1 MLRRRPIIAALGTA
15 AALGALTLPAT
26 GSLASTSAIAQHASP
41 AGAATAS
48 VVYHGHAGS
57 AKRATQAASVSRLPS
72 LASAFRDQGPLV
84 FAPISGR
91 RASASRNVGAGQ
103 VAAPQAGTATAGAAP
118 DGATA
123 SGGHGGG
130 GGVLHRFNGVSNLDS
145 DAVNGTPIT
154 PPDQGLCVGRD
165 TTLTGAPKAVWEP
178 VNIAARETSPTGAR
192 LRPDVNLATLFQD
205 PYAEGDVRCLYDQ
218 ATQSF
223 YFTEIGFPTATGPA
237 ADDNNTTV
245 DVVVTNAHGVAA
257 YQFDTSLGGPSAGDC
272 FGDQPKTGFDND
284 ALIISTDEYCGP
296 TESNYEGAIVLAIS
310 KAQLVHEA
318 ATVSDSVLDPVSL
331 AGIPVTGLDPAIG
344 TRSGTGYLVNSFP
357 FLANGDNNPVARSVG
372 AWTLR
377 NTYAVTSGHSTP
389 TLTGRATPSEP
400 YAFPVVNAASTGD
413 GSTSTVTDSD
423 GTFTVTSEATI
434 QADDSRMS
442 GPVEVTYG
450 HSGIQLWTALDA
462 AVTSHGNA
470 TDAAAWFA
478 IDPNRARVTS
488 QGYVTAKDANLL
500 YPAIQPQRDGPPAVV
515 FTITSKTINPSAA
528 YTTLG
533 SGRIITVGVGTG
545 PHLSFSDAPPYNESR
560 WGDYSF
566 TALDPDGSGVW
577 LATEYIPPAADQ
589 DPADNWGTYVVEVN
603 GR

>member
-1 MLRRRPIIAALGTA
+1 M
-15 AALGALTLPAT
+15 LPAT
-26 GSLASTSAIAQHASP
+26 GSLASTSASTQHASS
-41 AGAATAS
+41 AGAASAA
-48 VVYHGHAGS
+48 VVYHGQAGS
-57 AKRATQAASVSRLPS
+57 AKRATQAASVSRLPGV
-72 LASAFRDQGPLV
+72 ASAFRNQGPLV

-91 RASASRNVGAGQ
+91 RASAVAGRDVGAGQ
-103 VAAPQAGTATAGAAP
+103 VAAPQAGTATAGTAAS
-118 DGATA
+118 GATA
-123 SGGHGGG
+123 KGGHGS
-130 GGVLHRFNGVSNLDS
+130 GVVHGFNGVSNLDS
-145 DAVNGTPIT
+145 DAINGTPVT

-165 TTLTGAPKAVWEP
+165 TTLAGAPKAVWEP
-178 VNIAARETSPTGAR
+178 VNIAARETSPAGAR

-205 PYAEGDVRCLYDQ
+205 PFAEGDVRCLY
-218 ATQSF
+218 
-223 YFTEIGFPTATGPA
+223 
-237 ADDNNTTV
+237 
-245 DVVVTNAHGVAA
+245 
-257 YQFDTSLGGPSAGDC
+257 
-272 FGDQPKTGFDND
+272 
-284 ALIISTDEYCGP
+284 
-296 TESNYEGAIVLAIS
+296 
-310 KAQLVHEA
+310 
-318 ATVSDSVLDPVSL
+318 
-331 AGIPVTGLDPAIG
+331 GLDPAIG
-344 TRSGTGYLVNSFP
+344 TGSGTGYLVNSFP
-357 FLANGDNNPVARSVG
+357 FLANGDNNPVASQVG

-377 NTYAVTSGHSTP
+377 DTSAVTSGYGTP

-400 YAFPVVNAASTGD
+400 YAFPVPATSTGD

-423 GTFTVTSEATI
+423 GTFTVTSETAL
-434 QADDSRMS
+434 QADDSRMI

-450 HSGIQLWTALDA
+450 HGGAQLWTALDA

-488 QGYVTAKDANLL
+488 QGYVTAKNANLL

-533 SGRIITVGVGTG
+533 SSKITTVAAGAG

-577 LATEYIPPAADQ
+577 LATEYIPPASDQ

>member
-1 MLRRRPIIAALGTA
+1 
-15 AALGALTLPAT
+15 
-26 GSLASTSAIAQHASP
+26 
-41 AGAATAS
+41 
-48 VVYHGHAGS
+48 
-57 AKRATQAASVSRLPS
+57 
-72 LASAFRDQGPLV
+72 
-84 FAPISGR
+84 
-91 RASASRNVGAGQ
+91 VGAGQ
-103 VAAPQAGTATAGAAP
+103 HRGA
-118 DGATA
+118 
-123 SGGHGGG
+123 
-130 GGVLHRFNGVSNLDS
+130 
-145 DAVNGTPIT
+145 
-154 PPDQGLCVGRD
+154 
-165 TTLTGAPKAVWEP
+165 
-178 VNIAARETSPTGAR
+178 ETSPAGAR

-205 PYAEGDVRCLYDQ
+205 PFAEGDVRCLY
-218 ATQSF
+218 
-223 YFTEIGFPTATGPA
+223 
-237 ADDNNTTV
+237 
-245 DVVVTNAHGVAA
+245 
-257 YQFDTSLGGPSAGDC
+257 
-272 FGDQPKTGFDND
+272 
-284 ALIISTDEYCGP
+284 
-296 TESNYEGAIVLAIS
+296 
-310 KAQLVHEA
+310 
-318 ATVSDSVLDPVSL
+318 
-331 AGIPVTGLDPAIG
+331 GLDPAIG
-344 TRSGTGYLVNSFP
+344 TGSGTGYLVNSFP
-357 FLANGDNNPVARSVG
+357 FLANGDNNPVASQVG

-377 NTYAVTSGHSTP
+377 DTSAVTSGYGTP

-400 YAFPVVNAASTGD
+400 YAFPVPATSTGD

-423 GTFTVTSEATI
+423 GTFTVTSETAL

-450 HSGIQLWTALDA
+450 HGGVQLWTALDA

-488 QGYVTAKDANLL
+488 QGYVTAKNANLL

-533 SGRIITVGVGTG
+533 SSKITTVAAGAG

-577 LATEYIPPAADQ
+577 LATEYIPPASDQ